1 MDIEFTPD
9 QERFEQE
16 IYTYLKDNMPS
27 GLKEELIVG
36 VEGDGPV
43 CRQFVRKMGK
53 DGWMGI
59 GWPKEYGGQDRT
71 PIEQYIFFDLAL
83 GYFGIP
89 IPMLT
94 LMTVGPTL
102 MRVGSEEQKKRFLPP
117 ILTGDLVFAIGYTE
131 PEAGTDLFSLKTT
144 AVRDGDDYIINGQK
158 IFTSMG
164 HFADY
169 FWLAVR
175 TDPGASKQHA
185 GISMFLVDAKSPGIT
200 IQPTHVMGGFQVN
213 QEFFDNVRVPKESL
227 VGEENKGVKYMI
239 TQLAHE
245 RINLVPHSMT
255 VRVVEDTTKWAQK
268 TKRNGKLVIE
278 EPWVRNKLAEM
289 TVEGEV
295 LKVLNHRVAWMM
307 TQGETPHVE
316 SAMVKSFGSEH
327 FIRMTKASQDIMGP
341 FGQLKIGSKWA
352 PAEGWLE
359 RIAQMELILTFGG
372 GTNEVMR
379 DIIAMMGL
387 GLMKSR

>member
-1 MDIEFTPD
+1 MDIQFTTE
-9 QERFEQE
+9 QKQFEE
-16 IYTYLKDNMPS
+16 DVYVYLRDNMPP
-27 GLKEELIVG
+27 GLKEELIHNI
-36 VEGDGPV
+36 EGEGPL
-43 CRQFVRKMGK
+43 CRQFVRKMGG

-102 MRVGSEEQKKRFLPP
+102 MRVGSEDQKNKFLPP

-144 AVRDGDDYIINGQK
+144 AIKDGDDYIINGQK
-158 IFTSMG
+158 VFTSMG

-169 FWLAVR
+169 FWLAAK

-213 QEFFDNVRVPKESL
+213 QEFFDNVRVPKEAL
-227 VGEENKGVKYMI
+227 VGEENKGVQYII

-255 VRVVEDTTKWAQK
+255 VRTVEDTTKWARE
-268 TKRNGKLVIE
+268 TKRNGKLVSD
-278 EPWVRNKLAEM
+278 EPWVKNKLAEM

-295 LKVLNHRVAWMM
+295 LKVLNHRVAWML

-327 FIRMTKASQDIMGP
+327 FVRMTKACQDIMGH

-352 PAEGWLE
+352 PAEGWVE
-359 RIAQMELILTFGG
+359 RISQMELIITFGG

>member
-1 MDIEFTPD
+1 MDIQFTPE
-9 QERFEQE
+9 QQQFEE
-16 IYTYLKDNMPS
+16 DVYAYLRDNMPP
-27 GLKEELIVG
+27 GLKEELFHNI
-36 VEGDGPV
+36 EGEGPL
-43 CRQFVRKMGK
+43 CRQFVRKMGE

-71 PIEQYIFFDLAL
+71 PIEQYTFFDLAL

-102 MRVGSEEQKKRFLPP
+102 MRVGSEEQKNRFLPL
-117 ILTGDLVFAIGYTE
+117 ILAGDLVFAIGYTE

-144 AVRDGDDYIINGQK
+144 AVKDGDDYIINGQK
-158 IFTSMG
+158 VFTSMG

-169 FWLAVR
+169 FWLAAK

-213 QEFFDNVRVPKESL
+213 QEFFDNVRVPKEAL

-245 RINLVPHSMT
+245 RINLVPHSTT
-255 VRVVEDTTKWAQK
+255 VRVVEDTTKWAREAR
-268 TKRNGKLVIE
+268 RNGKLVSD

-295 LKVLNHRVAWMM
+295 LKGLNHRVAWMM

-327 FIRMTKASQDIMGP
+327 FIRMTKACQDIMGP

-352 PAEGWLE
+352 PADGWIE
-359 RIAQMELILTFGG
+359 RIAQMELIITFGG

>member
-1 MDIEFTPD
+1 MDIEFSPE
-9 QERFEQE
+9 QEQFERE
-16 IYTYLKDNMPS
+16 IYTYLKDNMPV
-27 GLKEELIVG
+27 GLKEELVVNI
-36 VEGDGPV
+36 EGDGPL
-43 CRQFVRKMGK
+43 CRQFVRKMGE

-59 GWPKEYGGQDRT
+59 GWPKEWGGQDRT

-102 MRVGSEEQKKRFLPP
+102 MRVGNEEQKKKFLPP
-117 ILTGDLVFAIGYTE
+117 ILTGDIVFAIGYTE

-144 AVRDGDDYIINGQK
+144 AVKDGDDYIINGQK
-158 IFTSMG
+158 VFTSMG

-169 FWLAVR
+169 FWLAAK

-213 QEFFDNVRVPKESL
+213 QEFFDNVRVPKEAL
-227 VGEENKGVKYMI
+227 VGEENKGVQYII

-245 RINLVPHSMT
+245 RINLVPHST
-255 VRVVEDTTKWAQK
+255 TIRVVEDTTKWAQE
-268 TKRNGKLVIE
+268 TMRNGKLVIN
-278 EPWVRNKLAEM
+278 EPWVKNKLAEM

-327 FIRMTKASQDIMGP
+327 FIRMTKACQDILGP

-352 PAEGWLE
+352 PADGWIE
-359 RIAQMELILTFGG
+359 RVAQMELIITFGG

>member
-1 MDIEFTPD
+1 MDIEFTSD
-9 QERFEQE
+9 QERFEQG

-43 CRQFVRKMGK
+43 CRQFVRKMGE

-169 FWLAVR
+169 FWLAAR

-227 VGEENKGVKYMI
+227 IGEENKGVQYII

-255 VRVVEDTTKWAQK
+255 VRVVEDTTKWARE
-268 TKRNGKLVIE
+268 TKRNGSLVID

-327 FIRMTKASQDIMGP
+327 FIRMTKACQDIMGP

>member
-1 MDIEFTPD
+1 MEIEFTPE
-9 QERFEQE
+9 QQQFEKD
-16 IYTYLKDNMPS
+16 IFTYLKDNMPP
-27 GLKEELIVG
+27 GLKEELIVDI
-36 VEGDGPV
+36 EGDGPL
-43 CRQFVRKMGK
+43 CRQYVRKMGE
-53 DGWMGI
+53 DGWMGV

-89 IPMLT
+89 IPVLT

-144 AVRDGDDYIINGQK
+144 AAKDGDDYIINGQK

-169 FWLAVR
+169 FWLAAR

-200 IQPTHVMGGFQVN
+200 IQPTNVMGGFRVN

-227 VGEENKGVKYMI
+227 VGEENKGVQYMI

-245 RINLVPHSMT
+245 RINLVPHSTT
-255 VRVVEDTTKWAQK
+255 VRTIEDTVKWAQE
-268 TKRNGKLVIE
+268 TKRNGSLVSDD
-278 EPWVRNKLAEM
+278 PWVKNKLAEM

-307 TQGETPHVE
+307 TQGEAPHVE

-327 FIRMTKASQDIMGP
+327 FIRMTKSCQDIMGP
-341 FGQLKIGSKWA
+341 FGQLRIGSKWA
-352 PAEGWLE
+352 PAEGWVE
-359 RIAQMELILTFGG
+359 RTAQMELIITFGG

>member
-1 MDIEFTPD
+1 MDIQFTPEQQQFEREIFRYLRD
-9 QERFEQE
+9 QQ
-16 IYTYLKDNMPS
+16 PP
-27 GLKEELIVG
+27 GLREELVDY
-36 VEGDGPV
+36 VEGEGPL
-43 CRQFVRKMGK
+43 CRQFVRKMGE

-83 GYFGIP
+83 GYFGIT
-89 IPMLT
+89 IPVLT
-94 LMTVGPTL
+94 LMTVGPTI
-102 MRVGSEEQKKRFLPP
+102 MKVGSEEQKRKYLPP
-117 ILTGDLVFAIGYTE
+117 ILTGDITFAIGYTE

-144 AVRDGDDYIINGQK
+144 AVKDGDDYVINGQK

-169 FWLAVR
+169 FWLAAR
-175 TDPGASKQHA
+175 TDPDPSRKHA
-185 GISMFLVDAKSPGIT
+185 GISIFIVDAKSPGIT
-200 IQPTHVMGGFQVN
+200 IQPTHVMGGFRVN
-213 QEFFDNVRVPKESL
+213 QEFFDNVRIPKENL
-227 VGEENKGVKYMI
+227 IGQENKGFQYMI

-245 RINLVPHSMT
+245 RINLVPHST
-255 VRVVEDTTKWAQK
+255 SIRLIEYTSNWATE
-268 TKRNGKLVIE
+268 TKRNGKLVID

-289 TVEGEV
+289 TVEMEV
-295 LKVLNHRVAWMM
+295 LKVLNHRTAWLM

-316 SAMVKSFGSEH
+316 SAMVKCFGSEQ
-327 FIRMTKASQDIMGP
+327 FIRISKGCQEILGP

-352 PAEGWLE
+352 PADGWIE
-359 RIAQMELILTFGG
+359 RVAQMELILTFGG

-387 GLMKSR
+387 GMMKSR

>member
-1 MDIEFTPD
+1 MDIEFTSD

-43 CRQFVRKMGK
+43 CRQFVRKMGE

-169 FWLAVR
+169 FWLAAR

-227 VGEENKGVKYMI
+227 IGEENKGVQYII

-255 VRVVEDTTKWAQK
+255 VRVVEDTTKWARE
-268 TKRNGKLVIE
+268 TKRNGSLVID

-327 FIRMTKASQDIMGP
+327 FIRMTKACQDIMGP

>member
-1 MDIEFTPD
+1 MDIELTPE
-9 QERFEQE
+9 QKQFETE
-16 IYTYLKDNMPS
+16 IFTYLRDNQPPC
-27 GLKEELIVG
+27 LKEELINNI
-36 VEGDGPV
+36 EGEGPI
-43 CRQFVRKMGK
+43 CRQFVRKMGE

-102 MRVGSEEQKKRFLPP
+102 MRVGSEEQKNRFLPP

-169 FWLAVR
+169 FWLAAR
-175 TDPGASKQHA
+175 TDPNASKQHS

-227 VGEENKGVKYMI
+227 VGQENKGVQYMI

-245 RINLVPHSMT
+245 RINLVPHSMS
-255 VRVVEDTTKWAQK
+255 VRVVEETTKWARE
-268 TKRNGKLVIE
+268 TKRNGSLVID

-289 TVEGEV
+289 TVENEV

-307 TQGETPHVE
+307 TQGDTPHVE
-316 SAMVKSFGSEH
+316 SAIVKSFGSEH
-327 FIRMTKASQDIMGP
+327 FIRMSKACQDIMGP

-352 PAEGWLE
+352 PADGWVE
-359 RIAQMELILTFGG
+359 RNAQMELIITFGG

>member
-1 MDIEFTPD
+1 
-9 QERFEQE
+9 
-16 IYTYLKDNMPS
+16 
-27 GLKEELIVG
+27 
-36 VEGDGPV
+36 
-43 CRQFVRKMGK
+43 
-53 DGWMGI
+53 
-59 GWPKEYGGQDRT
+59 
-71 PIEQYIFFDLAL
+71 
-83 GYFGIP
+83 
-89 IPMLT
+89 
-94 LMTVGPTL
+94 
-102 MRVGSEEQKKRFLPP
+102 
-117 ILTGDLVFAIGYTE
+117 
-131 PEAGTDLFSLKTT
+131 
-144 AVRDGDDYIINGQK
+144 
-158 IFTSMG
+158 
-164 HFADY
+164 
-169 FWLAVR
+169 
-175 TDPGASKQHA
+175 
-185 GISMFLVDAKSPGIT
+185 
-200 IQPTHVMGGFQVN
+200 MGGFQVN

-255 VRVVEDTTKWAQK
+255 VRVVEDTTKWAQE
-268 TKRNGKLVIE
+268 TKRNGKLAID

-341 FGQLKIGSKWA
+341 FGQLMIGSKWA

>member
-1 MDIEFTPD
+1 MDIEFSPE
-9 QERFEQE
+9 QEQFERE
-16 IYTYLKDNMPS
+16 IYTYLKDNMPV
-27 GLKEELIVG
+27 GLKEELVVNI
-36 VEGDGPV
+36 EGDGPL
-43 CRQFVRKMGK
+43 CRQFVRKMGE

-59 GWPKEYGGQDRT
+59 GWPKEWGGQDRT

-102 MRVGSEEQKKRFLPP
+102 MRVGNEEQKKKFLPP
-117 ILTGDLVFAIGYTE
+117 ILTGDIVFAIGYTE
-131 PEAGTDLFSLKTT
+131 PDAGTDLFSLKTT
-144 AVRDGDDYIINGQK
+144 AVKDGDDYIINGQK
-158 IFTSMG
+158 VFTSMG

-169 FWLAVR
+169 FWLAAK

-213 QEFFDNVRVPKESL
+213 QEFFDNVRVPKEAL
-227 VGEENKGVKYMI
+227 VGEENKGVQYII

-245 RINLVPHSMT
+245 RINLVPHST
-255 VRVVEDTTKWAQK
+255 TIRVVEDTTKWAQE
-268 TKRNGKLVIE
+268 TMRNGKLVIN

-327 FIRMTKASQDIMGP
+327 FIRMTKACQDILGP

-352 PAEGWLE
+352 PADGWIE
-359 RIAQMELILTFGG
+359 RVAQMELIITFGG